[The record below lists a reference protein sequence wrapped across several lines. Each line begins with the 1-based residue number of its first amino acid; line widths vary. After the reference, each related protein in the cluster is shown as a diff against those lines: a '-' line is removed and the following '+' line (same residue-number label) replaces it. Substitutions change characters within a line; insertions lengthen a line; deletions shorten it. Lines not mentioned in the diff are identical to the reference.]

1 MELTILKNMA
11 SLLLLAVLA
20 MLTSLY
26 ALSAPIDEVATLPPN
41 AFTWYAIA
49 GKMIDSTEREQLGRQ
64 KTLSHAE
71 KRALLAKLSPVL
83 ATVRIGFNYSCRMP
97 RINSL
102 QDKMPWLQTG
112 RDIARLF
119 ALESTI
125 LAEDRN
131 YLQAT
136 MSGLDTIHFGRD
148 YSSGAPM
155 ISHLVGIALQS
166 IGRESLWEYLP
177 KLDSSKARKVTTRIE
192 MITTPTIPYVEVL
205 QEEKRIGMSV
215 LQEFLDHP
223 EVFRQTLE
231 KAVGK
236 VDASNELMREF
247 SSALVSDALKDYPKQ
262 IDAAVA
268 MIQSSYPHWETL
280 PESNNLLSQIF
291 LPDFRRG
298 GFKSLAND
306 VQNRLLY
313 ISFALRAYQQEH
325 KQYPETLSNLS
336 PDYLLTIPLDPFAD
350 SLPFKYLRT
359 NTGYLLY
366 SIGPDARD
374 DAGKAIDDPQAKERR
389 YHALLESTGDIVA
402 GVNIN

>member
-1 MELTILKNMA
+1 MMFTVIRNMG
-11 SLLLLAVLA
+11 SLLLTLLLFV
-20 MLTSLY
+20 LTSLC
-26 ALSAPIDEVATLPPN
+26 AHAAPGDVVAAQHN
-41 AFTWYAIA
+41 AFTWYARG
-49 GKMIDSTEREQLGRQ
+49 GKMINSTEREQLGRQ
-64 KTLSHAE
+64 KTLSRAE
-71 KRALLAKLSPVL
+71 KRALLTKLSTAL
-83 ATVRIGFNYSCRMP
+83 ATVRIGFNYPCRMP
-97 RINSL
+97 QINSL
-102 QDKMPWLQTG
+102 QDNMPWFLPA
-112 RDIARLF
+112 RDVARLF

-125 LAEDRN
+125 LAEDGN

-136 MSGLDTIHFGRD
+136 MSGLDAIHFGRD

-177 KLDSSKARKVTTRIE
+177 KLDSLKARKVTTRIE
-192 MITTPTIPYVEVL
+192 IITTKTIPYVEVL
-205 QEEKRIGMSV
+205 QEEKRIGTSV

-231 KAVGK
+231 EAAGK
-236 VDASNELMREF
+236 IDASNELMRVF
-247 SSALVSDALKDYPKQ
+247 SSVLVNDALKDYPKQ

-268 MIQSSYPHWETL
+268 MIQSSYPHWET
-280 PESNNLLSQIF
+280 PPKSNNLLTQIF
-291 LPDFRRG
+291 LPDFRSG

-325 KQYPETLSNLS
+325 KQYPETISALC
-336 PDYLLTIPLDPFAD
+336 PDYLLTIPQDPFAD
-350 SLPFKYLRT
+350 SHPFKYLRT

-374 DAGKAIDDPQAKERR
+374 DAGKAIDDPKAKERR
-389 YHALLESTGDIVA
+389 YYVLLESTGDIVA